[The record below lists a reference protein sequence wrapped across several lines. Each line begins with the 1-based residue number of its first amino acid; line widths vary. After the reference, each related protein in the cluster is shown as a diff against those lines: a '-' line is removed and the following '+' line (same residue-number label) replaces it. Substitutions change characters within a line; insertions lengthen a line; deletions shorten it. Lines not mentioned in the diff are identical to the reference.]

1 VVAVKF
7 GWMVLAGMLMSCSE
21 PCRDAPDGDLGAPT
35 PWEREFV
42 AGAGLPE
49 SPAPEFLVAED
60 GLPLAYRDWTPA
72 DWDGTGSMVLLLHG
86 SSAYGELYAALGE
99 GMAAHG
105 VLVRIVDLR
114 GHGLSSC
121 VTPSEC
127 GTRSPRIYEDD
138 GAYWPGRPGDALDDS
153 QHARDVALH
162 LEHMRTQWPTARLL
176 LMGHS
181 SGGGLVSRVV
191 ESGGT
196 AGLDGVLLL
205 APFNHADQPQNELL
219 SWDCGR
225 GVGTAYAQVDLGALG
240 DAMRSNPHRY
250 VLDLVKNE
258 EYRAELDTRRY
269 TATTMLGLSVVD
281 ADRFHAAFR
290 GPTLWV
296 AGEED
301 ALLDVDGSRGEFER
315 MPGGSAFVTVSETSH
330 VGVTW
335 SSGVAQVCAEF
346 AKDPGTVSSGTI
358 AP

>member
-1 VVAVKF
+1 MRRGWVALL
-7 GWMVLAGMLMSCSE
+7 GLLASCSE
-21 PCRDAPDGDLGAPT
+21 PCRDAPQGDLGEPT
-35 PWEREFV
+35 AWEREFV
-42 AGAGLPE
+42 SGDGLPE
-49 SPAPEFLVAED
+49 SPEPEFLAAED
-60 GLPLAYRDWTPA
+60 GLPLAYRDWVPT
-72 DWDGTGSMVLLLHG
+72 DWDGTGAMVLLLHG

-99 GMAAHG
+99 GVAAEG
-105 VLVRIVDLR
+105 VLLRIVDLR

-121 VTPSEC
+121 VTPTEC
-127 GTRSPRIYEDD
+127 GTRSPRVYEDD
-138 GAYWPGRPGDALDDS
+138 GAYWPGRPGDALDPF

-162 LEHMRTQWPTARLL
+162 LEHLRAQWPAARLL

-191 ESGGT
+191 ESGGM
-196 AGLDGVLLL
+196 AGLDGAIVL

-240 DAMRSNPHRY
+240 DAMRDNPHRY

-258 EYRAELDTRRY
+258 EYRADLDTQRY
-269 TATTMLGLSVVD
+269 TATTMLGLAVLD
-281 ADRFHAAFR
+281 ADRFHAAFV

-301 ALLDVDGSRGEFER
+301 ALLDVEESRGEFDR
-315 MPGGSAFVTVSETSH
+315 MPGGTAFVTVTDTSH

-335 SSGVAQVCAEF
+335 SRGVAQLCARF
-346 AKDPGTVSSGTI
+346 AKDPSSVEGGTI
-358 AP
+358 EP

>member
-1 VVAVKF
+1 MRC
-7 GWMVLAGMLMSCSE
+7 GWVVLACMLVSCGE
-21 PCRDAPDGDLGAPT
+21 PCRDAPQGDLGEPT

-42 AGAGLPE
+42 AGTGLPA
-49 SPAPEFLVAED
+49 SPAAEFLAAQD
-60 GLPLAYRDWTPA
+60 GLSLAYRDWTPT
-72 DWDGTGSMVLLLHG
+72 DWDGTGPTVLLLHG

-99 GMAAHG
+99 GMAAQG

-121 VTPSEC
+121 VAPSEC
-127 GTRSPRIYEDD
+127 GTRSPRVYEDD
-138 GAYWPGRPGDALDDS
+138 GVYWPGRPGDALDEF
-153 QHARDVALH
+153 QHARDVATH
-162 LEHMRTQWPTARLL
+162 LEDMRARWPEARLL

-181 SGGGLVSRVV
+181 SGGGLVSRVI
-191 ESGGT
+191 ESGGM
-196 AGLDGVLLL
+196 AGLDGAILL
-205 APFNHADQPQNELL
+205 APFNHPDQPQNELL

-240 DAMRSNPHRY
+240 DAMRGNVHRY

-258 EYRAELDTRRY
+258 EYRADLDTERY
-269 TATTMLGLSVVD
+269 TATTMLGLSVLD

-296 AGEED
+296 AGQED
-301 ALLDVDGSRGEFER
+301 ALLDVEGSRDEFER
-315 MPGGSAFVTVSETSH
+315 MPGGAAFVVVSETSH

-346 AKDPGTVSSGTI
+346 AKDPESIASGTI
-358 AP
+358 EP